1 MAQGTF
7 SNPEIVQEE
16 VDILL
21 IGGGMACCGA
31 AYEIMRWADAAK
43 AESGVDLKIKLVDK
57 AAMDRS
63 GAVAQG
69 LSAINTYIGPD
80 QDPAD
85 YARMVSNDLMGITR
99 DDLAYDLGRV
109 VDDSVHLFEEWG
121 LPIWKTDADG
131 VRHDGAHSIG
141 EGLPALKDGGKP
153 VRSGKWQIMINGES
167 YKWIVAEAAKKALGM
182 DRIQERIFIVHLIND
197 KNDPSRIAGAAG
209 FSTRDNKIVIYKA
222 KAILLAAGGC
232 VNLFRPRSVGEGQ
245 GRAWYPVW
253 NAGSTYAMAAEAGA
267 EMTMMENR
275 FVPARFK
282 DGYGPVG
289 AWFLLFKAQAVNAN
303 GEVYMV
309 RNKEMLNDYP
319 PYGQAAVPASCLRN
333 HLMLH
338 EMKEGR
344 GPIYMDT
351 VAALAKLRETLTP
364 KEVKHLEAEAWEDFL
379 DMCIGQCGV
388 WVGENIEPEKKNSE
402 LMPTEPYLLGSH
414 SGCCGIWVSGPEDL
428 GAPTDEEHEDKGKV
442 PAHLPKGWNWGY
454 RSMTTVKG
462 LFTAGDGVG
471 ASGHKFSSGSHAE
484 GRLAA
489 KAMVKYCV
497 DNKAF
502 KPEFEETPEQIAALI
517 WQPVKTFLEHKD
529 YTTAIDINP
538 HYITP
543 KMLQFRLQKIMD
555 EYVAGVATYYT
566 TNDKMLKVA
575 EEKLEMLK
583 EDSLK
588 MRAKDLHELL
598 RAWENYHRVLT
609 AEAHMKHIQFR
620 EESRYPGFYY
630 RMDKN
635 FVDEKNWKCFVNS
648 VYDKKSHKWTVFKRK
663 HMDLVDKSKLFKAA
677 AH

>member
-1 MAQGTF
+1 MAGEF
-7 SNPEIVQEE
+7 GNPEIVQEE

-31 AYEIMRWADAAK
+31 AYEVMQWADAAK
-43 AESGVDLKIKLVDK
+43 KEAGVDLKIRLVDK

-69 LSAINTYIGPD
+69 LSAINTYIGTE

-99 DDLAYDLGRV
+99 DDLAYDVGRH

-121 LPIWKTDADG
+121 LPIWKTDENG
-131 VRHDGAHSIG
+131 ERHDGSK
-141 EGLPALKDGGKP
+141 GLPALKDGGKP

-167 YKWIVAEAAKKALGM
+167 YKWIVAEAAKKALGA
-182 DRIQERIFIVHLIND
+182 DRIQERIFIVKLVND
-197 KNDPSRIAGAAG
+197 KNDKNRVAGAVG
-209 FSTRDNKIVIYKA
+209 FSTRDHKVMIYKA

-232 VNLFRPRSVGEGQ
+232 VNIFRPRSVGEGT

-253 NAGSTYAMAAEAGA
+253 NAGSTYAMATEAGA
-267 EMTMMENR
+267 ELTMMENR

-289 AWFLLFKAQAVNAN
+289 AWFLLFKAQATNAY

-309 RNKEMLNDYP
+309 KNKELLNDYP
-319 PYGQAAVPASCLRN
+319 PYGQTAVPASCLRN
-333 HLMLH
+333 HLMLK

-351 VAALAKLRETLTP
+351 VTALAKLRETLSP
-364 KEVKHLEAEAWEDFL
+364 REVKHLEAEAWEDFL
-379 DMCIGQCGV
+379 DMCIGQCGI
-388 WVGENIEPEKKNSE
+388 WVGENVEPEKKNSE

-414 SGCCGIWVSGPEDL
+414 SGCCGIWASGPVDV
-428 GAPTDEEHEDKGKV
+428 GAPTEELHAEKDKI
-442 PAHLPKGWNWGY
+442 PSHLPQGWSWGY
-454 RSMTTVKG
+454 RGMTTVKG

-484 GRLAA
+484 GRMAA
-489 KAMVKYCV
+489 KSMVQYCL
-497 DNKAF
+497 DNKDM
-502 KPEFEETPEQIAALI
+502 KPELDTDPAVLVEEIYK
-517 WQPVKTFLEHKD
+517 PVRTYLEFKN
-529 YTTAIDINP
+529 YTTAIDVNP

-566 TNDKMLKVA
+566 TNAHMLALA

-583 EDSLK
+583 EDAAK

-598 RAWENYHRVLT
+598 RAWENYHRILT

-620 EESRYPGFYY
+620 QESRYPGFYY

-635 FVDEKNWKCFVNS
+635 FVDEENWHCFVNS
-648 VYDKKSHKWTVFKRK
+648 VYDKGTKAWNCFKRA
-663 HMDLVDKSKLFKAA
+663 HVDLVDKAKLFKPA

>member
-1 MAQGTF
+1 MAGEF
-7 SNPEIVQEE
+7 GNPTVVQEE

-31 AYEIMRWADAAK
+31 AYEVMRWAEAAK
-43 AESGVDLKIKLVDK
+43 AESGIDLKIKLVDK

-69 LSAINTYIGPD
+69 LSAINTYIGD

-85 YARMVSNDLMGITR
+85 YTRMVSNDLMGITR
-99 DDLAYDLGRV
+99 DDLAYDLGRH
-109 VDDSVHLFEEWG
+109 VDESVHLFEDWG
-121 LPIWKTDADG
+121 LPIWKTDENG
-131 VRHDGAHSIG
+131 ERHDGAQG
-141 EGLPALKDGGKP
+141 MTPLKDGGKP

-182 DRIQERIFIVHLIND
+182 DRIEERIFIVKLVND
-197 KNDPSRIAGAAG
+197 KNDPQRIAGAVG
-209 FSTRDNKIVIYKA
+209 FSTRENKVVVYTA
-222 KAILLAAGGC
+222 KSILLAAGGC
-232 VNLFRPRSVGEGQ
+232 VNIFRPRSVGEGT

-351 VAALAKLRETLTP
+351 VTALAKLRETLTP
-364 KEVKHLEAEAWEDFL
+364 REVKHLEAEAWEDFL
-379 DMCIGQCGV
+379 DMCIGQCGI

-402 LMPTEPYLLGSH
+402 LIPTEPYLLGSH
-414 SGCCGIWVSGPEDL
+414 SGCCGIWVSGPDDV
-428 GAPTDEEHEDKGKV
+428 GAPTSEDHADAGKI

-484 GRLAA
+484 GRMCA
-489 KAMVKYCV
+489 KSMVKYCI
-497 DNKAF
+497 DNKDM
-502 KPEFEETPEQIAALI
+502 KPELDTPVDQLVEEIYK
-517 WQPVKTFLEHKD
+517 PVRTYLEHKD
-529 YTTAIDINP
+529 YTTAIDVNP
-538 HYITP
+538 NYITP

-566 TNDKMLKVA
+566 TNASMLAVA
-575 EEKLEMLK
+575 EEKLNFLK
-583 EDSLK
+583 EDAEK

-635 FVDEKNWKCFVNS
+635 FVDEENWHCFVNS
-648 VYDKKSHKWTVFKRK
+648 IYDKTTQQWNCFKRA
-663 HMDLVDKSKLFKAA
+663 HVDLVDKSKLFKPA

>member
-1 MAQGTF
+1 MAGEF
-7 SNPEIVQEE
+7 GNPEVVQED
-16 VDILL
+16 VDVLL

-31 AYEIMRWADAAK
+31 GYEIMRWADAAK
-43 AESGVDLKIKLVDK
+43 AELGMDLKIKLVDK

-69 LSAINTYIGPD
+69 LSAINTYIGTE

-99 DDLAYDLGRV
+99 DDLAYDLGRN

-121 LPIWKTDADG
+121 LPIWKTDENG
-131 VRHDGAHSIG
+131 ERHDGAQ
-141 EGLPALKDGGKP
+141 GLPALKDGGKP

-167 YKWIVAEAAKKALGM
+167 YKWIVAEASKKALGM
-182 DRIQERIFIVHLIND
+182 DRIQERVFIVKLVND
-197 KNDPSRIAGAAG
+197 KNDPNRIAGAVG
-209 FSTRDNKIVIYKA
+209 FSTREHKVYVFKA

-232 VNLFRPRSVGEGQ
+232 VNIFRPRSVGEGT

-267 EMTMMENR
+267 ELTMMENR

-289 AWFLLFKAQAVNAN
+289 AWFLLFKAQAVNAY
-303 GEVYMV
+303 GEVYMQK
-309 RNKEMLNDYP
+309 NKELLNDYP

-333 HLMLH
+333 HLMLK
-338 EMKEGR
+338 EMQEGR

-351 VAALAKLRETLTP
+351 VTALAKLRETLTP
-364 KEVKHLEAEAWEDFL
+364 REVKHLEAEAWEDFL
-379 DMCIGQCGV
+379 DMCVGQCGI

-428 GAPTDEEHEDKGKV
+428 GAPTDENHADAGKI

-484 GRLAA
+484 GRMCA
-489 KAMVKYCV
+489 KSMVKYCI
-497 DNKAF
+497 DNKDW
-502 KPEFEETPEQIAALI
+502 KPELDTPVEQLVEEIYK
-517 WQPVKTFLEHKD
+517 PVRTFLEHKD
-529 YTTAIDINP
+529 YTTAIDVNP
-538 HYITP
+538 NYITP

-555 EYVAGVATYYT
+555 EYVAGVATYYK
-566 TNDKMLKVA
+566 TNANMLQVA
-575 EEKLEMLK
+575 EDKLGMLK
-583 EDSLK
+583 EDAEK

-598 RAWENYHRVLT
+598 RAWENYHRILT

-635 FVDEKNWKCFVNS
+635 FVDEENWHCFVNS
-648 VYDKKSHKWTVFKRK
+648 VYDKNSKQWNCFKRA
-663 HMDLVDKSKLFKAA
+663 HVDLVDKSKLFKPA

>member
-1 MAQGTF
+1 MATEATF
-7 SNPEIVQEE
+7 GNPQVVEEE
-16 VDILL
+16 VDILI
-21 IGGGMACCGA
+21 IGGGMAACGCA
-31 AYEIMRWADAAK
+31 FEMMRWV
-43 AESGVDLKIKLVDK
+43 EGTGLKVKLIDK

-69 LSAINTYIGPD
+69 LSAINTYMGG

-85 YARMVSNDLMGITR
+85 YARMVANDLMGITR
-99 DDLAYDLGRV
+99 DDLAYDVGRH

-121 LPIWKTDADG
+121 LPIWKQPGD
-131 VRHDGAHSIG
+131 
-141 EGLPALKDGGKP
+141 EGKSLRDGGKP

-167 YKWIVAEAAKKALGM
+167 YKVIVAEAAKKALGM
-182 DRIQERIFIVHLIND
+182 DNIQERVFIVKLVND
-197 KNDPSRIAGAAG
+197 KNDPKRVSGAVG
-209 FSTRDNKIVIYKA
+209 FSVREHKVYVYKF
-222 KAILLAAGGC
+222 KACLLAAGGA
-232 VNLFRPRSVGEGQ
+232 VNIFRPRSVGEGT

-267 EMTMMENR
+267 ELTMMENR

-289 AWFLLFKAQAVNAN
+289 AWFLLFKAKAVNAF
-303 GEVYMV
+303 GEVYMDK
-309 RNKEMLNDYP
+309 NKEILKQYP
-319 PYGQAAVPASCLRN
+319 PYGLAAVPASCLRN
-333 HLMLH
+333 HLMMH

-351 VAALAKLRETLTP
+351 PTALAKLAETMTP
-364 KEVKHLEAEAWEDFL
+364 KEIKHLEAEAWEDFL
-379 DMCIGQCGV
+379 DMCIGQAGV
-388 WVGENIEPEKKNSE
+388 WAGENIEPEKKPSE

-428 GAPTDEEHEDKGKV
+428 GAPKE
-442 PAHLPKGWNWGY
+442 WSWGY

-484 GRLAA
+484 GRIAA
-489 KAMVKYCV
+489 KGMIKFAL
-497 DNKAF
+497 DNKSW
-502 KPEFEETPEQIAALI
+502 KPELDTPVNELVEDIYR
-517 WQPVKTFLEHKD
+517 PVRTYLQHKD

-555 EYVAGVATYYT
+555 EYCAGVATWYQ
-566 TNDKMLKVA
+566 TNAKMLSVC
-575 EEKLEMLK
+575 EDKLEMLK
-583 EDSLK
+583 EDALK

-630 RMDKN
+630 RMDYN
-635 FVDEKNWKCFVNS
+635 FIDEKNWKCFVNS
-648 VYDKKSHKWTVFKRK
+648 TYDRKTKKWTVFKK
-663 HMDLVDKSKLFKAA
+663 PHVDLVSKPTAG
-677 AH
+677 H

>member
-1 MAQGTF
+1 MAGEF
-7 SNPEIVQEE
+7 GNPEVIQEE

-31 AYEIMRWADAAK
+31 GYEIMRWADAAK
-43 AESGVDLKIKLVDK
+43 AELGMDLKIKLVDK

-69 LSAINTYIGPD
+69 LSAINTYIGSE

-99 DDLAYDLGRV
+99 DDLAYDLGRN

-121 LPIWKTDADG
+121 LPIWKTDENG
-131 VRHDGAHSIG
+131 ERHDGAQ
-141 EGLPALKDGGKP
+141 GLPALKDGGKP

-167 YKWIVAEAAKKALGM
+167 YKWIVAEATKKALGM
-182 DRIQERIFIVHLIND
+182 DRIEERIFIVKLVND
-197 KNDPSRIAGAAG
+197 KNDPNRIAGAVG
-209 FSTRDNKIVIYKA
+209 FSTRDHKVIVYKA

-232 VNLFRPRSVGEGQ
+232 VNIFRPRSVGEGT

-267 EMTMMENR
+267 ELTMMENR

-289 AWFLLFKAQAVNAN
+289 AWFLLFKAQAVNAY
-303 GEVYMV
+303 GEVYMQK
-309 RNKEMLNDYP
+309 NKELLNDYP

-333 HLMLH
+333 HLMLK

-351 VAALAKLRETLTP
+351 VTALAKLRETLTP
-364 KEVKHLEAEAWEDFL
+364 REVKHLEAEAWEDFL
-379 DMCIGQCGV
+379 DMCVGQCGI

-414 SGCCGIWVSGPEDL
+414 SGCCGIWVSGPTDL
-428 GAPTDEEHEDKGKV
+428 GAPTSEDHADAGKI
-442 PAHLPKGWNWGY
+442 PAHLPKGWSWGY

-484 GRLAA
+484 GRMCA
-489 KAMVKYCV
+489 KSMVKYCI
-497 DNKAF
+497 DNKDW
-502 KPEFEETPEQIAALI
+502 KPELDTSPEQLVEEIYK
-517 WQPVKTFLEHKD
+517 PVRTFLEHKD
-529 YTTAIDINP
+529 YTTAIDVNP
-538 HYITP
+538 NYITP

-566 TNDKMLKVA
+566 TNANMLGVA
-575 EEKLEMLK
+575 EDKLNMLK
-583 EDSLK
+583 EDAEK

-598 RAWENYHRVLT
+598 RAWENYHRILT

-635 FVDEKNWKCFVNS
+635 FVDEENWHCFVNS
-648 VYDKKSHKWTVFKRK
+648 VYDKNSKQWNCFKRA
-663 HMDLVDKSKLFKAA
+663 HVDLVDKSKLFKPA

>member
-1 MAQGTF
+1 MSGTF
-7 SNPEIVQEE
+7 ENPEVVQEE

-21 IGGGMACCGA
+21 IGGGMANCGA
-31 AYEIMRWADAAK
+31 AYEVMRWAEAAK
-43 AESGVDLKIKLVDK
+43 AENGVDLKIKLVDK

-69 LSAINTYIGPD
+69 LSAINTYIGD
-80 QDPAD
+80 AQDPAD

-99 DDLAYDLGRV
+99 DDLAYDLGRH
-109 VDDSVHLFEEWG
+109 VDESVHLFEEWG

-131 VRHDGAHSIG
+131 VRHDGADSIK
-141 EGLPALKDGGKP
+141 EGLPTLKDGGKP

-167 YKWIVAEAAKKALGM
+167 YKWIVAEAAKKVLGS
-182 DRIQERIFIVHLIND
+182 DRIQERIFIVKLVND
-197 KNDPSRIAGAAG
+197 KNDKNRIAGAVG
-209 FSTRDNKIVIYKA
+209 FSTRENKVYVYKA

-253 NAGSTYAMAAEAGA
+253 NAGSTYTMAAEAGA
-267 EMTMMENR
+267 ELTMMENR

-289 AWFLLFKAQAVNAN
+289 AWFLLFKAQATNAN

-309 RNKEMLNDYP
+309 KNKELLNDYP

-333 HLMLH
+333 HLMLK

-351 VAALAKLRETLTP
+351 VTALAKLRETLTP

-379 DMCIGQCGV
+379 DMCIGQCGI

-414 SGCCGIWVSGPEDL
+414 SGCCGIWVSGPEDV
-428 GAPTDEEHEDKGKV
+428 GAPTDETQANV

-484 GRLAA
+484 GRMAA
-489 KAMVKYCV
+489 KAMVKYCL
-497 DNKAF
+497 DNKDMKVELDTDADALVAEIY
-502 KPEFEETPEQIAALI
+502 KP
-517 WQPVKTFLEHKD
+517 VRNFLEHKD
-529 YTTAIDINP
+529 YTTAIDVNP
-538 HYITP
+538 NYITP

-555 EYVAGVATYYT
+555 EYVAGVGTYYT
-566 TNDKMLKVA
+566 TNDKMLAVA
-575 EEKLEMLK
+575 EEKLGMLK
-583 EDSLK
+583 EDAEK

-598 RAWENYHRVLT
+598 RAWENYHRILT

-635 FVDEKNWKCFVNS
+635 FVDEENWKCFVNS
-648 VYDKKSHKWTVFKRK
+648 IYDKTTKTWTCFKRA
-663 HMDLVDKSKLFKAA
+663 HVDIVDKSKLFKPA